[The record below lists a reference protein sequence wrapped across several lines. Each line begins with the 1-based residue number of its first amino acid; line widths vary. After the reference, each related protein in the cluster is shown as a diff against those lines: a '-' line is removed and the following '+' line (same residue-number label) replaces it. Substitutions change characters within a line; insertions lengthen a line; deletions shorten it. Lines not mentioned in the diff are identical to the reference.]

1 MDYIGPMKSV
11 SKQNRSSRKEWIF
24 QIILH
29 LMVFYF
35 LTMDNVKGE
44 VIYEFGWFQVASF
57 GNYIF
62 ANVLISYFFLPH
74 FFYKK
79 KYLQFGIYFLL
90 VVVALILIEEYF
102 LDKVFFPDT
111 RRADIKGVMLS
122 LGESLSVLV
131 TLCGMKIAWDS
142 VTRQKEMDDLK
153 IMVKESELSYLNSQ
167 INPHFLFNNLNNLYS
182 YAVEKSSKTPEIILG
197 LSGVLRYMLYECR
210 EKTVPLLNEIEHLKN
225 FIQLYELQIEERGKV
240 EFRTENINDHYQIA
254 PLILNVFVEN
264 AFKHSQTGQSEEIHI
279 SVFAKVNPEGELE
292 FTCINNYEESD
303 FVGSQ
308 LHGIGLENVKKRLM
322 LLYPEKHELMI
333 KKGTREYTVFLKI
346 KL

>member
-1 MDYIGPMKSV
+1 MDT
-11 SKQNRSSRKEWIF
+11 RSPNKTLAKNELIF

-35 LTMDNVKGE
+35 LTIDNVRGK
-44 VIYEFGWFQVASF
+44 VVYELGWFQVASF
-57 GNYIF
+57 GNYIL
-62 ANVLISYFFLPH
+62 ANVLISYVLLPK

-79 KYLQFGIYFLL
+79 KYLQFAISFLFIVL
-90 VVVALILIEEYF
+90 AVIFIEEFF
-102 LDKVFFPDT
+102 LDKIFFPET
-111 RRADIKGVMLS
+111 RIADFKGVILS

-142 VTRQKEMDDLK
+142 VNKQKELDQLK

-182 YAVEKSSKTPEIILG
+182 YSVEQSPKTPEIILG

-225 FIQLYELQIEERGKV
+225 FIKLYELQIEDRGMVNFTTKNV
-240 EFRTENINDHYQIA
+240 NDHYHIA

-264 AFKHSQTGQSEEIHI
+264 AFKHSQTGQSEEIQI
-279 SVFAKVNPEGELE
+279 SVSVNVNSNEELE
-292 FTCINNYEESD
+292 FTCVNNFEESD
-303 FVGSQ
+303 FEENNP
-308 LHGIGLENVKKRLM
+308 HGIGLENVKKRLS
-322 LLYPEKHELMI
+322 LLYPEKHQLTI
-333 KKGTREYTVFLKI
+333 QKAKNIYSVFLIIQLQKV
-346 KL
+346 